1 MKNQSSN
8 IKSSIYWRGLSLLF
22 CFLVTLSANAMIPE
36 WWKEVHHYNEATDWH
51 EYYTYTTSYFG
62 PNAIPVP
69 EILDGRIPKTHKEEV
84 STDFFWGFGDQT
96 QSLSTRL
103 TYTLIPGRFAVSGFG
118 VLAEHYKTT
127 MEVRDQRASME
138 KDGEETL
145 LIGDFC
151 ISTLLRLFQE
161 KKYCPDVVLEI
172 ALKTA
177 SSETPRSAR
186 YIDSPGYYFDFTTG
200 KSLYFKHSYIN
211 ELRLVGMI
219 GFLSY
224 QLQNSQQ
231 NDAPLFG
238 GKMVLSSDKWSLEN
252 GIAGYSG
259 WLGQG
264 DCPLVLRSKLNMKS
278 GSWTYFFQYQH
289 ALRDY
294 PFRRIQ
300 VGVNFDF

>member
-1 MKNQSSN
+1 M
-8 IKSSIYWRGLSLLF
+8 F
-22 CFLVTLSANAMIPE
+22 CCLVTMSANAMIPQ
-36 WWKEVHHYNEATDWH
+36 WWNEVHNYNEAVDWH

-69 EILDGRIPKTHKEEV
+69 ELLDGRIPQTHKAEM

-103 TYTLIPGRFAVSGFG
+103 TYTLIPGKVAISGFG

-127 MEVRDQRASME
+127 TEVRDQRASME
-138 KDGEETL
+138 EDGEQTL
-145 LIGDFC
+145 FISDFC
-151 ISTLLRLFQE
+151 ISTLIRLFQE
-161 KKYCPDVVLEI
+161 KRYCPDVVLEI

-177 SSETPRSAR
+177 SSASPKSAR
-186 YIDSPGYYFDFTTG
+186 YIDSPGYYFDLTTG

-211 ELRLVGMI
+211 ELRLIGMI

-224 QLQNSQQ
+224 QLQNARQ

-238 GKMVLSSDKWSLEN
+238 GKIVISSDKWSFEN

-259 WLGQG
+259 WFDKG
-264 DCPLVLRSKLNMKS
+264 DRPLVLRSKLNVELGPWK
-278 GSWTYFFQYQH
+278 YFLQYQH